1 VSSSLRKILGP
12 DGIPPG
18 ESTRESNLNE
28 RSEEE
33 RGEGRG
39 RGRAGWAGESP
50 RRRSAM
56 EGNKISF
63 GVPHGRIISG
73 GGEVCGREERKEGR
87 E

>member
-1 VSSSLRKILGP
+1 VSLRKILGP

-33 RGEGRG
+33 RGEDRG
-39 RGRAGWAGESP
+39 RGWAGESP
-50 RRRSAM
+50 RRRSAV

-73 GGEVCGREERKEGR
+73 GGEVGGREERKEGR